1 MAENINN
8 RNDEIDL
15 LDLFRRMGKGIANMS
30 RAIGRGILISI
41 VFMLRK
47 WLPLGI
53 SILAGVGLSYL
64 MKFSS
69 EPFYTSNMVLR
80 NNAAPIADVVNY
92 INRLHIYCEEGN
104 TDELSTALMMESASI
119 SNIIDISAHW
129 IIDRNRDGIPDF
141 TDFNNKHDVYDS
153 INVIMRDRFDVR
165 VQIKSSQELTSLK
178 NGLLSYINSDSLFQH
193 RNRVRLKQDRELLAR
208 YNYDIEQLD
217 SLQKFK
223 YFEETKNRQPQTGGQ
238 MIFLQEQKTQLVYP
252 DIHSL
257 TQSKQNLDSEIE
269 LYNDIV
275 TVLSDFSIPTR
286 RDNGG
291 LYYGKK
297 FIPIFFFGT
306 LLILILIHNRK
317 KIREIFEKY

>member
-1 MAENINN
+1 MAENNTT

-15 LDLFRRMGKGIANMS
+15 LDLFCRMGRGIAKMS

-41 VFMLRK
+41 VFMLRR

-53 SILAGVGLSYL
+53 SIIIGVGLSYL
-64 MKFSS
+64 VKFTS

-80 NNAAPIADVVNY
+80 NNAAPIADVITYV
-92 INRLHIYCEEGN
+92 NRLHIYCEEDN
-104 TDELSTALMMESASI
+104 REALSDALSI
-119 SNIIDISAHW
+119 DQGLINNILDISAHW

-317 KIREIFEKY
+317 KIKEVFERY

>member
-15 LDLFRRMGKGIANMS
+15 LDLFRRMGRGIAKMS
-30 RAIGRGILISI
+30 RAIGRGILVSVVFILRRWIPLSISI
-41 VFMLRK
+41 
-47 WLPLGI
+47 I
-53 SILAGVGLSYL
+53 AGVGISYL

-193 RNRVRLKQDRELLAR
+193 MNRVRLKHDRELLAR
-208 YNYDIEQLD
+208 FDYDIIQLD

-223 YFEETKNRQPQTGGQ
+223 YFEETRNKQPQSGGQ

-257 TQSKQNLDSEIE
+257 TRDKQKLESEIE
-269 LYNDIV
+269 LYNDII
-275 TVLSDFSIPTR
+275 TVLSDFSIPAMR
-286 RDNGG
+286 ENGG

-317 KIREIFEKY
+317 KIIEIFEKY